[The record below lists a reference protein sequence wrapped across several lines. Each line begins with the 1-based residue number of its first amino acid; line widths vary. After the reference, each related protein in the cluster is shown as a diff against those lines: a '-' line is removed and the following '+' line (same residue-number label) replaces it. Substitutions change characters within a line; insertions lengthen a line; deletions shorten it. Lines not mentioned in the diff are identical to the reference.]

1 MKLWLDDVSA
11 EWDETTRQKVTDGLQ
26 VIHADNVA
34 EFFYRTDEKSDW
46 AYREFPNIAP
56 PFDHFWME
64 YPLPDQLNIGGRLQT
79 SGLGDIGR
87 IGFEWR
93 AFDASE
99 FRQHNRT
106 QYGLETVVHVPYSR
120 WILAA
125 NVFTRLGVLGL
136 LLAVDG
142 AGRGIE
148 AASGDNLVLIVQP
161 GLETW
166 AQAFNERFVTIVGP
180 AFLTLSFMHC
190 RNVERVLQT
199 RSRQR
204 RRGAARNQSR
214 FTYHT
219 LNITPMRRV
228 LETEGQSGALGIRRA
243 LHICRGHF
251 ATYTD
256 KPLFGKY
263 RGTFWVPMHMRGSS
277 EAGQANKDYYV
288 SPDKS

>member
-1 MKLWLDDVSA
+1 MRLWLDDVA
-11 EWDETTRQKVTDGLQ
+11 ADLDETSRQKVTEDLQ

-34 EFFYRTDEKSDW
+34 EFFYLADEKADW

-56 PFDHFWME
+56 PFDHFWIE
-64 YPLPDQLNIGGRLQT
+64 YPLPDQLNIGGRFHA
-79 SGLGDIGR
+79 SGLSGLGR

-93 AFDASE
+93 AFDAGE
-99 FRQHNRT
+99 FRQHNRS
-106 QYGLETVVHVPYSR
+106 QYGLETVVHVPYAR
-120 WILAA
+120 WILSA

-142 AGRGIE
+142 AGHGIE

-161 GLETW
+161 GLEPW
-166 AQAFNERFVTIVGP
+166 AQAFNERFVTIAGP
-180 AFLTLSFMHC
+180 AFLALSFMHC
-190 RNVERVLQT
+190 RNVERVAQT
-199 RSRQR
+199 RSHR
-204 RRGAARNQSR
+204 RSRGATRNQSR

-219 LNITPMRRV
+219 LNITPMRQV
-228 LETEGQSGALGIRRA
+228 LETEGQSGTMGFRRA

-263 RGTFWVPMHMRGSS
+263 RGTFWVPMHVRGSADS
-277 EAGQANKDYYV
+277 GSALKDYNIN
-288 SPDKS
+288 PQ